1 MVVVYHV
8 CCDVAYFTKVFV
20 FYFLSFFFSFFLIEL
35 SLLFT
40 LFLTKYIVI
49 CVSAVLIV
57 SLCVRGFILYLFETL
72 NVVLL
77 NFLKF

>member
-1 MVVVYHV
+1 MCHV
-8 CCDVAYFTKVFV
+8 CYAAAYFTKIFV

-40 LFLTKYIVI
+40 LFLIEYIVI

-57 SLCVRGFILYLFETL
+57 LPCVRGFILYLFEIL

-77 NFLKF
+77 SFLRF